1 MRERWW
7 TMRMAIV
14 VIVWAWAVCAPVYAA
29 GKSGA
34 VLYRQNCARCH
45 GEEARGN
52 ETIPRLAGQQAEYL
66 KRTIARYRDKTG
78 ERIYPLMQIATATLK
93 NEEIAALASYLAA
106 LP

>member
-1 MRERWW
+1 MPAGEERC
-7 TMRMAIV
+7 R
-14 VIVWAWAVCAPVYAA
+14 PGGERQAA
-29 GKSGA
+29 FGK
-34 VLYRQNCARCH
+34 LCARCH
-45 GEEARGN
+45 GEEAGATRPFPASRDSRPS
-52 ETIPRLAGQQAEYL
+52 TL